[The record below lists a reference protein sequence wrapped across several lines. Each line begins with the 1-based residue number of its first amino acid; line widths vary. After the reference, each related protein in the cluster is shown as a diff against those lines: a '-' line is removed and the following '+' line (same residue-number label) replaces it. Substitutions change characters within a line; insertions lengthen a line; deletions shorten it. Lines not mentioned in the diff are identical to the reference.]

1 MRPATNQTKLKFYE
15 VVNWLIGPNQ
25 DVPERFVLN
34 KTQLNS
40 IVPYLVE
47 QFWTKPKLVKFLNKS
62 TNDLFRIPDPIE
74 QLKLTKKLVA
84 LNSISKYDL
93 YSKFPDRRPDVIK
106 EIQERENYDEGN
118 ASSKALM
125 LKHKI
130 GCLEMP
136 SEYSRQKATK
146 AALRQASTDEDKKM
160 VKTLLEQKEETEAT
174 MARSSANAT
183 IYLDTLT
190 QEIIDKEELVLFDI
204 SLLKKTNR
212 VLFIFIDKNN
222 TKRYYTEPF
231 QAKIYKSIL
240 DGVINN
246 DYIEEYNENVHQP
259 YVIKNIGL
267 YNKLKYMMN
276 RSYGR
281 LLNGT

>member
-74 QLKLTKKLVA
+74 QLKLMKKLVA

-93 YSKFPDRRPDVIK
+93 YSKFPDRQPDVIK

-118 ASSKALM
+118 ARSKALM
-125 LKHKI
+125 LKCKV
-130 GCLEMP
+130 GLLEMP